1 MVSSRRATMVGM
13 EAQPARPR
21 RKYTVTEKV
30 LAANRRNLEKARAVP
45 KSIRCRPTE
54 RRLAA
59 CHANLE
65 KARAARRAGTAR
77 RDGHGRG
84 FQALD
89 LRQAAGETFERL
101 RASFLAAFKV
111 ASHEEERLAGAMA
124 ALFWRRWRL
133 LECEACREA
142 ERFYRR
148 LKQGV
153 AAERARG
160 RERADAQTLV
170 AIETLLAFSGLGEL
184 RVRLAQLSRRF
195 ERLARVFL
203 YHRSG
208 QRPDLQLLARQSR
221 FELNLLM
228 QPEAALGNPFRSSGV
243 IARALK
249 QREET
254 VERPLPEPAAWR
266 PWGSGA
272 TRLQAAAMPVSLPE
286 DFNAHCARLR
296 AALDLPEG
304 NPTVQAALERAAETS
319 WQRLRRLIDQVE
331 RERAALDQI
340 LTLELNPRAL
350 AERLLEVLMGEMLLI
365 DGARQ
370 LEEHFKEALFDAL
383 TAAEGP
389 RPCFS
394 VLKPRGKQWEEL
406 VAHIVLR
413 QTLAARQA
421 PTQDPRANVPFK
433 SLP

>member
-1 MVSSRRATMVGM
+1 MFEVWNRAHVPIQPCPFGSAEARPGTPKGGFSDPRLPPQKSSHSSHSSPWSHRVAPRWWGWKLNQRVPGANTRSPKRCWRRTAAIWKKLAPCPNPSVAAPRSGDWQPVTPIWRKRALRGVQARRGETGTGAASRR
-13 EAQPARPR
+13 
-21 RKYTVTEKV
+21 
-30 LAANRRNLEKARAVP
+30 
-45 KSIRCRPTE
+45 SICG
-54 RRLAA
+54 RRLGKP
-59 CHANLE
+59 LS
-65 KARAARRAGTAR
+65 
-77 RDGHGRG
+77 G
-84 FQALD
+84 FAPLSLPPSRWQAT
-89 LRQAAGETFERL
+89 RKSGWP
-101 RASFLAAFKV
+101 
-111 ASHEEERLAGAMA
+111 G
-124 ALFWRRWRL
+124 RWRL

-319 WQRLRRLIDQVE
+319 WQRLRRL
-331 RERAALDQI
+331 
-340 LTLELNPRAL
+340 
-350 AERLLEVLMGEMLLI
+350 
-365 DGARQ
+365 
-370 LEEHFKEALFDAL
+370 
-383 TAAEGP
+383 
-389 RPCFS
+389 
-394 VLKPRGKQWEEL
+394 
-406 VAHIVLR
+406 
-413 QTLAARQA
+413 
-421 PTQDPRANVPFK
+421 
-433 SLP
+433 